1 MKQRIL
7 LFLML
12 IGCVSL
18 SAETKTPAYQITGQA
33 VEQNSGK
40 TIPYAT
46 VTLQTD
52 SAKLVKKISCDVS
65 GKFSVPV
72 NEKRKYTLILTA
84 MGYAETKVSVEVTD
98 AKTEVGKVSMSEG
111 AMMKTVT
118 IEAQKPLVKVDVD
131 KITYSIEADP
141 DSKTNNGLEMLRK
154 VPLLAVDGDEN
165 ITLNG
170 QSNYKVLV
178 NGKSSSMM
186 SKNFKDVI
194 KSLPASSIKDIEV
207 ITNPSSKY
215 EAEGVGGIINIITVK
230 KTLNG
235 YNGSVSAGFDNR
247 GSMNGSVYLTTKI
260 NKFGFSARYYGN
272 GYKQPGSYGFS
283 SSTNYK
289 SDQYYQSL
297 YDYKGKSNGSSNGFS
312 GEASYDID
320 SLNLISMSFWGHLGG
335 NHSDNTSTASMT
347 NTAGALTRYYENL
360 SNGKSTYGSVSA
372 NIDYQKTYK
381 KPDKSL
387 TFSYKI
393 DANPNTSNY
402 TNRIDSC
409 INYTPYSQKSVR
421 DDLGQEHTFQI
432 DYYDPLTKMHQMEC
446 GLKAIFRNNSNTSDQ
461 YRNDTL
467 RVDQSNDLNYDQYI
481 VGAYAGYVFKLKK
494 FTAKSGLRLERT
506 WNYGTSTS
514 DSIVKFTNKLFNL
527 VPYITLS
534 YQLKPGKT
542 IKLSYTQR
550 LQRPGVWY
558 LNPYVNNT
566 NPLYI
571 TYGNPNLVSEI
582 SHSFEAGYSMF
593 TSKFSLNTSL
603 NASINNNS
611 IERVSSMDSSGV
623 TTTTFKN
630 IGLAQNYNWNS
641 YLSYRVG
648 SKFNLYSNGTFSY
661 ARYEARSGQ
670 NLKNEGF
677 GFRGS
682 LGFNVSLWKDA
693 SFNGNG
699 GYSSPYIY
707 LQGKSSGYSYTSL
720 GLSQYFLKRK
730 LSLNISVSEPFRE
743 KRKYESN
750 SKGDGYTSHSEGYYF
765 TRTARIGISYNFGK
779 MDVSVKKAKRGISN
793 DDVKSGGGSGN

>member
-1 MKQRIL
+1 
-7 LFLML
+7 ML

-18 SAETKTPAYQITGQA
+18 SAENKTPAYQITGQA

-52 SAKLVKKISCDVS
+52 SAKTIKKISCDVS
-65 GKFSVPV
+65 GKFTVPV

-84 MGYAETKVSVEVTD
+84 LGYAETKVAVEVTET
-98 AKTEVGKVSMSEG
+98 KTEVGKVNMAEG
-111 AMMKTVT
+111 TVMKTVT

-235 YNGSVSAGFDNR
+235 YNGSVSTGFDSR
-247 GSMNGSVYLTTKI
+247 GSLNGSVYLTTKI

-283 SSTNYK
+283 NSTNYK

-297 YDYKGKSNGSSNGFS
+297 YDYKGTSNGYSNGFS

-335 NHSDNTSTASMT
+335 NQSDNTSTALMT

-409 INYTPYSQKSVR
+409 INYTPYSQKSIR
-421 DDLGQEHTFQI
+421 DDLGQEHTLQV
-432 DYYDPLTKMHQMEC
+432 DYYDPLTKMHQIEC
-446 GLKAIFRNNSNTSDQ
+446 GLKAIFRNNSNNSDQ

-467 RVDQSNDLNYDQYI
+467 RVDQSNKLNYDQYI

-514 DSIVKFTNKLFNL
+514 DSVVKFTNRLFNL

-534 YQLKPGKT
+534 YQIKPGKT
-542 IKLSYTQR
+542 VKLSYTQR

-571 TYGNPNLVSEI
+571 SYGNPHLVSEI

-611 IERVSSMDSSGV
+611 IERVSTMDSSGV
-623 TTTTFKN
+623 TTTIYKN
-630 IGLAQNYNWNS
+630 IGLDQNYNWNS
-641 YLSYRVG
+641 YLSYRLG
-648 SKFNLYSNGTFSY
+648 SKFSLYGNGTFSY
-661 ARYEARSGQ
+661 AKYEARSGQ

-682 LGFNVSLWKDA
+682 LGFNVSLWKNA
-693 SFNGNG
+693 SLNGNG

-707 LQGKSSGYSYTSL
+707 LQGKSSGYSYSSI

-750 SKGDGYTSHSEGYYF
+750 SKGDGYTSHSEGYYY

-793 DDVKSGGGSGN
+793 DDVKSGGSSGN

>member
-1 MKQRIL
+1 ML
-7 LFLML
+7 LFLL
-12 IGCVSL
+12 LLGCVGL
-18 SAETKTPAYQITGQA
+18 RAENKVPVYQITGQA

-40 TIPYAT
+40 SIPYAT

-65 GKFSVPV
+65 GKFTVPV
-72 NEKRKYTLILTA
+72 NVKRKYTLLLTA
-84 MGYAETKVSVEVTD
+84 LGYAEAKVAVEVTD
-98 AKTEVGKVSMSEG
+98 AKADVGKVVMAEG
-111 AMMKTVT
+111 TLMKTVT

-215 EAEGVGGIINIITVK
+215 EAEGVGGIINIITVR

-235 YNGSVSAGFDNR
+235 YNGSVSTGFDSR
-247 GSMNGSVYLTTKI
+247 GSLNGSVYLTTKI

-283 SSTNYK
+283 ESTNYK
-289 SDQYYQSL
+289 SDQFYKSR
-297 YDYKGKSNGSSNGFS
+297 YDYHGKNNGFSNGFS
-312 GEASYDID
+312 GEASYEID

-335 NHSDNTSTASMT
+335 GRNDHTSTAQFFQNDIAQT
-347 NTAGALTRYYENL
+347 LTRYYENL
-360 SNGKSTYGSVSA
+360 SRGKSSYGSVSA

-393 DANPNTSNY
+393 DANPNTSN
-402 TNRIDSC
+402 NSNWIDTLSVV
-409 INYTPYSQKSVR
+409 NYTPYKQLSKR
-421 DDLGQEHTFQI
+421 DDLGQEHTMQV
-432 DYYDPLTKMHQMEC
+432 DYYDPLTKMHQLEC
-446 GLKAIFRNNSNTSDQ
+446 GVKAIFRNNSNNSDQ

-467 RVDQSNDLNYDQYI
+467 RIDQSNDLNYDQYI
-481 VGAYAGYVFKLKK
+481 LGAYAGYVFKLKK

-506 WNYGTSTS
+506 WNDGVSTS
-514 DSIVKFTNKLFNL
+514 DSVVRFSNRLFNL

-534 YQLKPGKT
+534 YQIKPGST
-542 IKLSYTQR
+542 VKLSYTQR

-571 TYGNPNLVSEI
+571 SYGNPNLVSEI
-582 SHSFEAGYSMF
+582 SHAFEAGYSF
-593 TSKFSLNTSL
+593 FKSKFSLNTSMR
-603 NASINNNS
+603 ASINNNS
-611 IERVSSMDSSGV
+611 IESVASMDSSGV
-623 TTTTFKN
+623 TTTTYKN
-630 IGLAQNYNWNS
+630 IGTAQNYNWNS
-641 YLSYRVG
+641 YLSYRLG
-648 SKFNLYSNGTFSY
+648 SKFSIYGNGTASY
-661 ARYEARSGQ
+661 AKYEARNSH

-682 LGFNVSLWKDA
+682 MGFNVSLWKNA

-730 LSLNISVSEPFRE
+730 LSLNISVTEPFRE

-750 SKGDGYTSHSEGYYF
+750 SKGEGYTSHSEGYYY

-793 DDVKSGGGSGN
+793 DDVKSSGGGN